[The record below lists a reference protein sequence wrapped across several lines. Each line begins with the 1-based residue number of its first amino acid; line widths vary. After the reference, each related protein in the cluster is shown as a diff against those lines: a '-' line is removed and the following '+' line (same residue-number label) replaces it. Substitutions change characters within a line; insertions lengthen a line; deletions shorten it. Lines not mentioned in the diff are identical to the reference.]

1 MDSEAV
7 LEMGRA
13 LGELLAVCRAS
24 LAARQ
29 LETAAAVWRTEYL
42 LGNVSRTV
50 IDGDG
55 LQVVVGRRA
64 MAGVLA
70 QSYRS
75 PERSRIALY
84 CEPLSSE
91 VGVSTAPRAAMA
103 AELAGRGVRQR
114 SVYQRS
120 EVGGLAVRDGR
131 AGDEEV
137 RVAGLVPIN
146 AVVVDDRTAIVPIDP
161 DRPGSG
167 LVVITDPGWVELVS
181 VLAEACWAGASPA
194 MP

>member
-1 MDSEAV
+1 
-7 LEMGRA
+7 

-84 CEPLSSE
+84 CEPMSPE
-91 VGVSTAPRAAMA
+91 AGASTAPRAAMA
-103 AELAGRGVRQR
+103 AELAGRGVRLR
-114 SVYQRS
+114 SVYQGS

-181 VLAEACWAGASPA
+181 VLAEACWAGAAAA